1 MAVSDSARD
10 ELRALREQVN
20 QLMDDRVTPVLHDA
34 GRRAQKAAGRA
45 GSYAQDYA
53 DRAGSY
59 AQDAASKAGGYAQTY
74 AKQARGYAEDGA
86 DAVAD
91 QVRDMPL
98 IAIGVAAAV
107 GFLFG
112 RITK

>member
-10 ELRALREQVN
+10 EIRALRDQVN
-20 QLMDDRVTPVLHDA
+20 QLMEDRITPALSDARGRAADAAQRARAYTEDQADMVSDRV
-34 GRRAQKAAGRA
+34 R
-45 GSYAQDYA
+45 
-53 DRAGSY
+53 
-59 AQDAASKAGGYAQTY
+59 
-74 AKQARGYAEDGA
+74 
-86 DAVAD
+86 D
-91 QVRDMPL
+91 QPL